1 MGKLTIDYK
10 VLPLEIQ
17 NDINRLVFQSFTANG
32 KPVNNNYYKSEWSV
46 INRIIRF
53 SKSASKIDTK
63 STSNLNQSLFNA
75 IVNPKRSV
83 KVHFINSDKIMHLQF
98 VKNKDVK
105 SRSDNGIQN
114 VYIKSPLAKAVLGK
128 TIGDKTNIGTSN
140 NKIEILD
147 IK

>member
-1 MGKLTIDYK
+1 
-10 VLPLEIQ
+10 
-17 NDINRLVFQSFTANG
+17 
-32 KPVNNNYYKSEWSV
+32 
-46 INRIIRF
+46 
-53 SKSASKIDTK
+53 
-63 STSNLNQSLFNA
+63 
-75 IVNPKRSV
+75 
-83 KVHFINSDKIMHLQF
+83 MHLQF

>member
-1 MGKLTIDYK
+1 MGSLWYT
-10 VLPLEIQ
+10 
-17 NDINRLVFQSFTANG
+17 VFQNILILCLSDAVSRNIQ
-32 KPVNNNYYKSEWSV
+32 VS
-46 INRIIRF
+46 
-53 SKSASKIDTK
+53 
-63 STSNLNQSLFNA
+63 STSNYLSDTIKDLKCYVFNA
-75 IVNPKRSV
+75 IVNPKSIV
-83 KVHFINSDKIMHLQF
+83 KVHFVNSDKIMHLQF